1 MSPDVRSRLTRS
13 AAADGGAVH
22 GDVTWATCSELR
34 SWSTIWL
41 PAASRSAVDAV
52 GRRNDDQQLHVA
64 SMELLGQE
72 PSRRGRLCRRI
83 LESTGGQTLRYGN
96 SEYPQGDGQQ
106 HREYDDASRCGN
118 GQQGDPMQ

>member
-1 MSPDVRSRLTRS
+1 LVDDLVAGSP
-13 AAADGGAVH
+13 
-22 GDVTWATCSELR
+22 
-34 SWSTIWL
+34 
-41 PAASRSAVDAV
+41 SRSAVDAV

-118 GQQGDPMQ
+118 GQQGDPMQQRLSSAQGLCT